1 MKKSRTQLVQSISW
15 QEIEK
20 GYTELIKNGLTIM
33 PMLDLVMHIQ
43 KTGLSNRLFASMS
56 MQKLVIGI
64 YEELEWNNE
73 TLHVEFSNQE
83 RKWLFTYYSGSSK
96 SINYNRVYNEEQGIE
111 KFDQF
116 ISNIN
121 W

>member
-1 MKKSRTQLVQSISW
+1 
-15 QEIEK
+15 
-20 GYTELIKNGLTIM
+20 M

-43 KTGLSNRLFASMS
+43 KTGLSNRLFASLS

-73 TLHVEFSNQE
+73 TLHIDFSSQE
-83 RKWLFTYYSGSSK
+83 RKWFFTYYSGSSK
-96 SINYNRVYNEEQGIE
+96 SVNYHRVYGEEQGIE